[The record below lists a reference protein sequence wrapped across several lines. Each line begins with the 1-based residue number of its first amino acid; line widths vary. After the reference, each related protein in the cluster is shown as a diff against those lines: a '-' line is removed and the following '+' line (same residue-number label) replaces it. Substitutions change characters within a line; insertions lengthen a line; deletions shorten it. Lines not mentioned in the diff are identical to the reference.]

1 MMMNNIMN
9 PQDCGNL
16 EFNTQA
22 ESGHQ
27 QKMEIKVKSIKI
39 ICT

>member
-9 PQDCGNL
+9 PQDDEHL
-16 EFNTQA
+16 QFQAQA

-27 QKMEIKVKSIKI
+27 QKIEKKLSV
-39 ICT
+39 